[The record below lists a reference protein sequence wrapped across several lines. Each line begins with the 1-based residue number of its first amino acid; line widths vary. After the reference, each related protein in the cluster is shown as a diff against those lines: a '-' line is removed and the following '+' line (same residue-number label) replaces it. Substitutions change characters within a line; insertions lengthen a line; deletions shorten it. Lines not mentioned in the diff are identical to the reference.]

1 MYLPVNGPRNMIED
15 VVREKTN
22 LENLASIGLVWL
34 SLWCLTVLSTI
45 FQLFDF
51 GQFVPT
57 WYFSVFHF
65 INFMISLMDW
75 QIFVRLFGVQ

>member
-1 MYLPVNGPRNMIED
+1 MDNQKWTIHRNWQHRVHNDFMSSSLKSDLPRNMIDD

-22 LENLASIGLVWL
+22 LENLANIGLVWL

-51 GQFVPT
+51 GQFY
-57 WYFSVFHF
+57 W
-65 INFMISLMDW
+65 
-75 QIFVRLFGVQ
+75 